1 MIGAIRNV
9 LVKHFVDADPDYR
22 RTLFLSSAGRGGSTW
37 LAELL
42 NYRNDFRYMFEPF
55 YAGEVPAA
63 AAFSNWQYLRPEEKS
78 PEHLR
83 YATEVVTGR
92 LRHDRVDMYNRRL
105 FCSRR
110 LVKEVR
116 ANLMI
121 GWLAENFPGM
131 KIIYLLRHP
140 LATVGSRLA
149 HTPKMDLEAEFL
161 SQKKLVRDHLEP
173 YLALIAQARTDFE
186 KHVIAW
192 CIEHVV
198 SLSQLE
204 HREHYKVYYEL
215 LCSDPER
222 EIPRLME
229 FASVP
234 TDAKRLALAVRR
246 PSATALGRANAIERG
261 DDLIDN
267 WRAAFSEAQI
277 ARGLE
282 IVDAFGLGGLYGDDS
297 LPRQPR
303 FTENR

>member
-63 AAFSNWQYLRPEEKS
+63 AAFANWQYLRPDEES

-83 YATEVVTGR
+83 YAIEVLTGR

-121 GWLAENFPGM
+121 GWLAKNFPGM

-140 LATVGSRLA
+140 LATVRSRLA
-149 HTPKMDLEAEFL
+149 HTPAIDLNVEFL
-161 SQKKLVRDHLEP
+161 RQEKLVRDHLGP
-173 YLALIAQARTDFE
+173 YLDCIAQARTDFE
-186 KHVIAW
+186 KHVVAW

-204 HREHYKVYYEL
+204 RREHLTVYYEL
-215 LCSDPER
+215 LCTEPDR
-222 EIPRLME
+222 EMRRLME

-234 TDAKRLALAVRR
+234 IDAKRLALAVRR
-246 PSATALGRANAIERG
+246 PSATALGRAAAIARG
-261 DDLIDN
+261 DELIDS
-267 WRAAFSEAQI
+267 WRAAFTDAQI

-282 IVDAFGLGGLYGDDS
+282 IVESFGLAGLYGDGS
-297 LPRQPR
+297 LPKPVL
-303 FTENR
+303 N